1 MRQPPDAMEPN
12 VELIRPEY
20 IRLGPQ
26 GPEVS
31 DRVADVLRA
40 FGTIE
45 SVEHGPAP
53 RRREYQQQRLAEILG
68 HARACSPFWA
78 ARIPAGR
85 HALWRLPLLHR
96 RDLRA
101 QVQAEGALPLPPEH
115 GELIP
120 NATSGSSGEALTFWC
135 SSLAGAYNEARYSFD
150 DVMSG
155 RDLTLPF
162 TAVSKRFKS
171 VESFERWPSLTGEF
185 WRTGGGRG
193 IPISTRSIE
202 EGIEDI
208 LAGPVGHLLT
218 RPAALDALIGHVQ
231 RTGRQPERLGE
242 ILANSETV
250 TPALRARTRE
260 VLGARIADRY
270 SCEEL
275 GPIAFQCPTLDTHYH
290 VATSNVLL
298 EAVDDRGRP
307 APDGRPGNLVVT
319 GLNALATPILRYDIG
334 DVGRLL
340 PRCPCGHAGPALT
353 DLQGRRKGLLRL
365 PDGRRLYCNLSA
377 KALLAAAPVREFRI
391 LQTGARTLVIRVVA
405 DGALTPAQT
414 EGIAEL
420 LRAETS
426 PDFAVQVESVD
437 AIDWGE
443 GGKRITVLNL
453 LDHPLDRLDA

>member
-1 MRQPPDAMEPN
+1 MDPKP
-12 VELIRPEY
+12 ELIRPEY

-31 DRVADVLRA
+31 DRAADVLRA
-40 FGTIE
+40 FATIE
-45 SVEHGPAP
+45 GVEHGPAP

-85 HALWRLPLLHR
+85 DALWRLPLLHR

-115 GELIP
+115 GEPIP
-120 NATSGSSGEALTFWC
+120 NATSGSSGEALTFW
-135 SSLAGAYNEARYSFD
+135 SSTLGGAYNEARYAFD

-155 RDLTLPF
+155 RDLSLPF

-171 VESFERWPSLTGEF
+171 VESFDRWPSLTGEF
-185 WRTGGGRG
+185 WRTGAGRG
-193 IPISTRSIE
+193 IPIAARSIE
-202 EGIEDI
+202 DGIEDI
-208 LAGPVGHLLT
+208 LAGPVGHLFT
-218 RPAALDALIGHVQ
+218 RPAALDALIDHVL
-231 RTGRQPERLGE
+231 RTGRRPERMGE
-242 ILANSETV
+242 VLTNAETV
-250 TPALRARTRE
+250 TPVLRARARE
-260 VLGARIADRY
+260 ALGARIADRY

-275 GPIAFQCPTLDTHYH
+275 GPIAFQCWALDTHYH
-290 VATSNVLL
+290 VATSSVVL

-353 DLQGRRKGLLRL
+353 DLQGRR
-365 PDGRRLYCNLSA
+365 RRLQG
-377 KALLAAAPVREFRI
+377 AADRPRRHPLHRA
-391 LQTGARTLVIRVVA
+391 GARRAGGGSRPLPQRRHPA
-405 DGALTPAQT
+405 LAGAAR
-414 EGIAEL
+414 
-420 LRAETS
+420 LRRCRCG
-426 PDFAVQVESVD
+426 P
-437 AIDWGE
+437 I
-443 GGKRITVLNL
+443 
-453 LDHPLDRLDA
+453 PLDRASARS